1 MQISERVQR
10 IEASQSLAMAARAKE
25 MKAAGIDVISMSLG
39 EPDMDTPEHI
49 RRAAQEAIDNGWT
62 HYGPVAG
69 ISSLKEAIANV
80 QNNRPNQKYKNIDK
94 PSCTAINIDKEEIKN
109 AHSTSAMP
117 DGLRGLERNHP
128 QALTNELAA
137 PVDANTP
144 NLLPE
149 EQHVEYLQKC
159 DLPSYKNDKN
169 EIEWTASDV
178 IVSVGAKMAI
188 YNAIQT
194 IVNPGDEVI
203 IPMPSWVSYSEM
215 VKVAGGKVV
224 PIMTRYEDRYCLTA
238 EQLRNALT
246 EKTRMLILCSP
257 NNPTGSVYSYE
268 ELAAIVDVL
277 RDWPNVVV
285 LSDEIY
291 SALVYT
297 ENINIDK
304 PASPD
309 KQKNAEST
317 AANGDLRVTDNQ
329 IASEQAPRQIA
340 CEFRTAG
347 TDARPPQDSFQKCDV
362 PSYENT
368 KNKISN
374 LKCKISNTSTSMA
387 QFPELANRLVLVNGV
402 SKAYAMTG
410 WRIGWLMSKNKDFIE
425 ACTRLQGQ
433 QVTCATMVAQRAAEA
448 ALTGSQ
454 ECVEQMRQVFAERRE
469 LICRLA
475 ADIPGFRFDQPQGA
489 FYLFPEVSSLYGKR
503 PNPSQSRFECSQDIL
518 RLKGREKVLSSADD
532 IVDYLLEVAHVAVVS
547 GSAFGCPDCIRL
559 SYAIST
565 AEITEAMRRI
575 KAAVERLVNQPR

>member
-1 MQISERVQR
+1 MQIAERVNK
-10 IEASQSLAMAARAKE
+10 IAASQSLEMAARAKA

-49 RRAAQEAIDNGWT
+49 RRAAQEAIENGWS

-69 ISSLKEAIANV
+69 IESLREAIADW

-194 IVNPGDEVI
+194 AVNPGDEVI

-215 VKVAGGKVV
+215 VKLAGGTVV
-224 PIMTRYEDRYCLTA
+224 PVQTRYEDRYCLTP
-238 EQLRNALT
+238 EQLRKALT
-246 EKTRMLILCSP
+246 PKTRMLILCSP
-257 NNPTGSVYSYE
+257 NNPTGSVYSRE
-268 ELAAIVDVL
+268 ELEALVEVL
-277 RDWPNVVV
+277 REWPEVIV

-291 SALVYT
+291 NALVYT

-347 TDARPPQDSFQKCDV
+347 TDVQPPQDSFQKCDV

-387 QFPELANRLVLVNGV
+387 QFPELADRLVLVNGV

-410 WRIGWLMSKNKDFIE
+410 YRIGWLLCKNKTFIA

-433 QVTCATMVAQRAAEA
+433 QLTCATMVAQKAAEA
-448 ALTGSQ
+448 ALRGTQ
-454 ECVEQMRQVFAERRE
+454 ECVEQMRSVFASRRE

-475 ADIPGFRFDQPQGA
+475 KEIPGWKFEEPQGA
-489 FYLFPEVSSLYGKR
+489 FYLFPDVSALGGGDVYAKR
-503 PNPSQSRFECSQDIL
+503 
-518 RLKGREKVLSSADD
+518 
-532 IVDYLLEVAHVAVVS
+532 LLEKAHVAVVP
-547 GSAFGCPDCIRL
+547 GSAFGCPECIRL

-565 AEITEAMRRI
+565 EEIKEAMKRI
-575 KAAVERLVNQPR
+575 GDL

>member
-69 ISSLKEAIANV
+69 IPSLKEAIANV

-304 PASPD
+304 PASHD

-387 QFPELANRLVLVNGV
+387 QFPELADRLVLVNGV

-410 WRIGWLMSKNKDFIE
+410 WRIGWLMSKNKDFIA

-565 AEITEAMRRI
+565 EEITEAMRRI
-575 KAAVERLVNQPR
+575 KAAVERLM